1 MSLIFNSVQDMSKTM
16 SDLWDREA
24 SNMEDIKSRNKA
36 GIYGRLQRVGL
47 GLNSKYLRLT
57 TQ

>member
-1 MSLIFNSVQDMSKTM
+1 MSLKFNSVQDMSKTM

-47 GLNSKYLRLT
+47 ALNSKNIRLT